1 MGNFK
6 IEKQAAEEP
15 TYCDYIQEK
24 IDIARENGAVYELED
39 EDNRIQALYDQNNP
53 KLITQ
58 DKIKVINRVRSTE
71 DGKEYLVVNKNV
83 DFYIPN
89 QSDPKK
95 AGVYKDRYSCR
106 EGIVELPIKSIN
118 PDTGATETKQTRLEY
133 TIPFSAGTV
142 DEYLTKAEDSGIIPQ
157 LTFYNGSTTSDR
169 LPSVLPT
176 VGNAEYFKE
185 ASWQEL
191 LVGQE
196 KKVINSLTNRLPE
209 VRKELKTDSKQEAQ
223 SPTTKEE
230 VNKQEEPKQNV
241 VEDKGPTGKSKE
253 EPLFKS
259 KPNEVS
265 NKKN

>member
-58 DKIKVINRVRSTE
+58 DKIRVINRVRSTE

-83 DFYIPN
+83 DFYLPN

-95 AGVYKDRYSCR
+95 VGVYKDRYSCR
-106 EGIVELPIKSIN
+106 EGIVELPVKSIN

-133 TIPFSAGTV
+133 TIPFSASTV
-142 DEYLTKAEDSGIIPQ
+142 DEYLQKAEDSGIIPQ

-176 VGNAEYFKE
+176 VGNAEFFKE
-185 ASWQEL
+185 ATWQEL

-209 VRKELKTDSKQEAQ
+209 VRKELKTDSKQQEQ
-223 SPTTKEE
+223 PTKEE

-241 VEDKGPTGKSKE
+241 VEDKGTAGKSKE